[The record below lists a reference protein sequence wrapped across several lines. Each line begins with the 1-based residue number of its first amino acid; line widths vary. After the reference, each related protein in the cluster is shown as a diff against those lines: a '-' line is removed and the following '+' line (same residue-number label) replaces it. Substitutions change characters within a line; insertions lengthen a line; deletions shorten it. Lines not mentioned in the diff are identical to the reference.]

1 MRGLFLTISMTIGLM
16 LSGQTM
22 QVSLAQAQTYAI
34 ENAYSVQNSAIE
46 IEKARK
52 LYKENVARG
61 LPQIN
66 ANGNYTYNYERQAFI
81 ADVGGQLGLLQIGAP
96 YATTAT
102 VAAEQL
108 LFDGSYIIALLASQ
122 VIKENAQNDYEKS
135 RIEIRDQVARAYHLV
150 LVSRS
155 TKEIID
161 ENLKFL
167 QQSFEETSKLYDAG
181 FVEEQ
186 DKDQLE
192 LLVSNLLNNKD
203 YTEKQEEIALMLLK
217 IAMGVPV
224 ETEVVLTDDIETLM
238 VMTESG
244 TNLLSESFNYEQ
256 HIEYRKLLN
265 QERGQTLNVKNE
277 QMQYLPKL
285 YAFYNWNYNV
295 NNSELWVFQGEQ
307 GTERLDVRWQALGVS
322 LSIPILTGGGRN
334 ARVRQA
340 ELQLEQVG
348 VAKLQLEDNLKLQYA
363 QAHAEYEYALD
374 SYKTQKRNTEIAK
387 KIRDRTLKKYRE
399 GLATSLEVT
408 QAENQYQ
415 DSLRSVI
422 NAANN
427 ALDKKVNLEK
437 VLGKYND

>member
-1 MRGLFLTISMTIGLM
+1 MVTGYLVT
-16 LSGQTM
+16 GQTM
-22 QVSLAQAQTYAI
+22 KVSLVEAQAYAI
-34 ENAYSVQNSAIE
+34 ENAYSVQNSGIE
-46 IEKARK
+46 IEKAQK
-52 LYKENVARG
+52 LYMENVARG

-66 ANGNYTYNYERQAFI
+66 ATGNYTYNYERQAFV
-81 ADVGGQLGLLQIGAP
+81 AEVGGQLGLLQIGAP
-96 YATTAT
+96 YGTTGT
-102 VAAEQL
+102 IAAEQL
-108 LFDGSYIIALLASQ
+108 IFDGSYIIAVLAAK

-135 RIEIRDQVARAYHLV
+135 RIEIRDEVARAYHLV

-167 QQSFEETSKLYDAG
+167 QQSFEETSKLYEAG

-192 LLVSNLLNNKD
+192 LLVSNLLNNRV

-217 IAMGVPV
+217 IAMGVQV
-224 ETEVVLTDDIETLM
+224 ETEVELTDEIETLM
-238 VMTESG
+238 VMTENG
-244 TNLLSESFNYEQ
+244 ADLLSEPFSFEQ
-256 HIEYRKLLN
+256 HIEYRKLMI
-265 QERGQTLNVKNE
+265 QERGQTLNIKNE
-277 QMQYLPKL
+277 RAQYLPKL
-285 YAFYNWNYNV
+285 SAFYNWNYNV
-295 NNSELWVFQGEQ
+295 NNNDLWVFQGEE
-307 GTERLDVRWQALGVS
+307 GVDRLDVRWQALGLSV
-322 LSIPILTGGGRN
+322 SIPIITGGSRT

-340 ELQLEQVG
+340 ELQLDQVN
-348 VAKLQLEDNLKLQYA
+348 VAKMQLEDNLKLQYA
-363 QAHAEYEYALD
+363 TAHAEYEYALD
-374 SYKTQKRNTEIAK
+374 SYKTQKRNVEIAK
-387 KIRDRTLKKYRE
+387 KIRDRTLIKYQE